1 MRRMARLSALITALL
16 LLTAVCG
23 GGGGGTSGGT
33 GIALEMKEWTVAPSK
48 TTLPAGSTTFNV
60 KNTGST
66 AHDLII
72 LKTDAAPDA
81 LPQVDA
87 KAKEEGRVAGIEA
100 LNPGGSKDLTADLK
114 PGKYLFI
121 CNQPGHYALGM
132 RTQVVVQ

>member
-1 MRRMARLSALITALL
+1 MRRIARLSAL
-16 LLTAVCG
+16 LTAFIVLAAACG
-23 GGGGGTSGGT
+23 GGGGGTTTPGGIT
-33 GIALEMKEWTVAPSK
+33 VEMKEWTVTLSK
-48 TTLPAGSTTFNV
+48 TALAAGSTTFNV

-87 KAKEEGRVAGIEA
+87 KAKEDGRVAGIEA
-100 LNPGGSKDLTADLK
+100 LNPSASRDLTVDLK
-114 PGKYLFI
+114 AGKYLFI

-132 RTQVVVQ
+132 RTQVIVQ